1 MHPIV
6 TQSTHARARPG
17 IGAALSGPA
26 AIGLILLALGLRAPE
41 LGAQVRVED
50 AATRSDRS
58 TFAAS
63 TEAFRPDTVLT
74 PRGGPQLIRLSA
86 PGSGLTT
93 LRLSIPLEETPIE
106 AGTGLMLQMLGLDRA
121 RAAATTLGVRVEGS
135 RTPWGIAY
143 TVVGPS
149 EEFDYLAFLLREAV
163 AEPRPD
169 RVELERARARAVEE
183 SLRTTETGGGRLA
196 TELRA
201 AAIPGAIPLAGTPT
215 TLAGVTDATLRD
227 LWRRSHR
234 REVMSLVMVGPE
246 PLELVLASF
255 EDVGS
260 GARSSGLPPTT
271 RTVREPPATRPEV
284 LRHWYGEARVVG
296 DVHDPRGAVVA
307 ALVSRK
313 LRETRGSFES
323 DVQLWDIGNVR
334 VLVVTG
340 TSYPAGAAIMRRR
353 VQGILAEATS
363 AIRSEEVAPAV
374 SALRFELLAA
384 ARTPWGLAQQ
394 VGRYLDA
401 TGEPDAAYQN
411 VLALDRVNPDVI
423 RLYVADLQRRP
434 PATAELRP

>member
-1 MHPIV
+1 VHPIIDHL
-6 TQSTHARARPG
+6 THTRARPP
-17 IGAALSGPA
+17 IGVVL
-26 AIGLILLALGLRAPE
+26 IGLLALGLRAPG
-41 LGAQVRVED
+41 LAGQLRVED
-50 AATRSDRS
+50 AVPPS
-58 TFAAS
+58 TPAAFAAA
-63 TEAFRPDTVLT
+63 TDAFRPDTVLT
-74 PRGGPQLIRLSA
+74 PRGGPKLIRLSA

-93 LRLSIPLEETPIE
+93 LRLSIPIEETPIE

-121 RAAATTLGVRVEGS
+121 RAAGSTVGVRVEGS

-183 SLRTTETGGGRLA
+183 AMRTSETGPGRLA
-196 TELRA
+196 KELRA
-201 AAIPGAIPLAGTPT
+201 AAIPGSIPLSGTPT
-215 TLAGVTDATLRD
+215 TLEGVTEATLRD

-234 REVMSLVMVGPE
+234 REAMSLIMVGPE

-260 GARSSGLPPTT
+260 GARSAGLAPTT

-284 LRHWYGEARVVG
+284 LRQWYGEARIMG

-334 VLVVTG
+334 VLAVSG
-340 TSYPAGAAIMRRR
+340 ASYPAGAAIMKRR
-353 VQGILAEATS
+353 VQGILAEATTG
-363 AIRSEEVAPAV
+363 IRSEDVSPAV
-374 SALRFELLAA
+374 SSLRFELLAA

-394 VGRYLDA
+394 VGRYMDA

-411 VLALDRVNPDVI
+411 MLALDRVTPDVI
-423 RLYVADLQRRP
+423 RLYVADLQRRA